1 VDSIR
6 FNYLKLT
13 SIFMITIIGSGK
25 VGGDAALFSA
35 LKRLDDQILLLDVA
49 KGLPQGEAMDINH
62 MLSEQGIDVEVKG
75 SNDFADM
82 RGSNVVVVVAG
93 SGRKPGMTRM
103 DLLKINASIVK
114 SVVENVKKYA
124 DNSMI
129 VPVTNPL
136 DPMAYITYKISG
148 FDRSR
153 VFGMGGMLDLSR
165 FRQFIHEAT
174 GHSRDSI
181 RALVIGEHGENMLP
195 LPRFSS
201 VSGIPLSSFLPKEKL
216 DELVLNT
223 KQVAAKVIELK
234 GATVHAPGNAI
245 SAIVESV
252 VKDRK
257 QVIPVATYL
266 DGEYGHSDVTIGV
279 PAIIGKKGVEKIIE
293 LDLNDEEKQVVNKA
307 VESVKGAISGI
318 EI

>member
-1 VDSIR
+1 
-6 FNYLKLT
+6 
-13 SIFMITIIGSGK
+13 MITIIGSGK

-49 KGLPQGEAMDINH
+49 QGLPQGEAMDINH

-75 SNDFADM
+75 SNNFEDM
-82 RGSNVVVVVAG
+82 KGSNVVVVVAG

-129 VPVTNPL
+129 IPVTNPL
-136 DPMAYITYKISG
+136 DPMAYITYKVSG
-148 FDRSR
+148 FDRNR

-201 VSGIPLSSFLPKEKL
+201 VSGIPLSSFLSKEKL
-216 DELVLNT
+216 EELVQNT

-252 VKDRK
+252 VRDRK

-279 PAIIGKKGVEKIIE
+279 PAIIGKNGVEKIIE
-293 LDLNDEEKQVVNKA
+293 LDLNEEEKMVFEKA
-307 VESVKGAISGI
+307 VGSVKNAISTV

>member
-1 VDSIR
+1 
-6 FNYLKLT
+6 
-13 SIFMITIIGSGK
+13 MITIIGSGK

-49 KGLPQGEAMDINH
+49 EGLPQGEAMDINH

-75 SNDFADM
+75 SNNFEDM
-82 RGSNVVVVVAG
+82 RGSNIVVVVAG

-129 VPVTNPL
+129 IPVTNPL
-136 DPMAYITYKISG
+136 DPMAYITYKVSG

-165 FRQFIHEAT
+165 FRQFINEAT

-216 DELVLNT
+216 DELVINT

-252 VKDRK
+252 VRDRK

-279 PAIIGKKGVEKIIE
+279 PAIIGKKGIEKIIE
-293 LDLNDEEKQVVNKA
+293 LDLNDEEKQVFDKA
-307 VESVKGAISGI
+307 VDSVKSAISGI

>member
-1 VDSIR
+1 
-6 FNYLKLT
+6 
-13 SIFMITIIGSGK
+13 MITIIGSGK

-49 KGLPQGEAMDINH
+49 EGLPQGEAMDISH

-82 RGSNVVVVVAG
+82 KGSDVVVVVAG

-114 SVVENVKKYA
+114 NVVENIKKHA

-129 VPVTNPL
+129 IPVTNPL
-136 DPMAYITYKISG
+136 DPMAHITYKVSG

-174 GHSRDSI
+174 GYSRDSI

-201 VSGIPLSSFLPKEKL
+201 VSGIPLSTFLPKEKL
-216 DELVLNT
+216 DELIQNT

-252 VKDRK
+252 VRDRK
-257 QVIPVATYL
+257 QVIPVATCL
-266 DGEYGHSDVTIGV
+266 DGEYDHSDVTIGV
-279 PAIIGKKGVEKIIE
+279 PAVIGRKGVEKIIE
-293 LDLNDEEKQVVNKA
+293 LDLNDEEKQGFNKG
-307 VESVKGAISGI
+307 VESVKNAISSV

>member
-1 VDSIR
+1 
-6 FNYLKLT
+6 
-13 SIFMITIIGSGK
+13 MITIVGSGK

-49 KGLPQGEAMDINH
+49 EGLPQGEAMDINH

-75 SNDFADM
+75 SNNFEDM
-82 RGSNVVVVVAG
+82 KDSNIVVVVAG

-124 DNSMI
+124 DDSI
-129 VPVTNPL
+129 IIPVTNPL
-136 DPMAYITYKISG
+136 DPMAYITYKVSG

-201 VSGIPLSSFLPKEKL
+201 VSGIPLSSFLAKEKL
-216 DELVLNT
+216 DELIRNT

-252 VKDRK
+252 VRDRK

-266 DGEYGHSDVTIGV
+266 DGEYDHSDVTIGV
-279 PAIIGKKGVEKIIE
+279 PAVIGKKGVEKIIE
-293 LDLNDEEKQVVNKA
+293 LDLNDEEKQVFNKA
-307 VESVKGAISGI
+307 VDSVKGAISGI

>member
-1 VDSIR
+1 
-6 FNYLKLT
+6 
-13 SIFMITIIGSGK
+13 MITIIGSGK

-35 LKRLDDQILLLDVA
+35 LKRLDDQILLLDVVE
-49 KGLPQGEAMDINH
+49 GLPQGEAMDINH
-62 MLSEQGIDVEVKG
+62 MLSEQGVDVEVKG
-75 SNDFADM
+75 SSNFADM
-82 RGSNVVVVVAG
+82 KGSNIVVVVAG

-103 DLLKINASIVK
+103 DLLKINATVVK
-114 SVVENVKKYA
+114 SVVENIKKYA
-124 DNSMI
+124 DDSMI
-129 VPVTNPL
+129 IPVTNPL
-136 DPMAYITYKISG
+136 DPMAYVTYKVSG

-201 VSGIPLSSFLPKEKL
+201 VSGIPLSSLLSKQKL
-216 DELVLNT
+216 DELVQNT

-245 SAIVESV
+245 SAMIESV
-252 VKDRK
+252 VRNRK

-293 LDLNDEEKQVVNKA
+293 LELNAEERQVFDTGVQ
-307 VESVKGAISGI
+307 SVKSAISGI
-318 EI
+318 QI